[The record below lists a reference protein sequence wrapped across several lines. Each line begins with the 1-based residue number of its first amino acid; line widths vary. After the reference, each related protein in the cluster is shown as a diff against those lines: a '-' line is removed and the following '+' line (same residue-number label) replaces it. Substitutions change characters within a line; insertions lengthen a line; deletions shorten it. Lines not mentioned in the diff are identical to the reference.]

1 MLEIR
6 YTWEWPVRIVHWINV
21 LCIIVLSVTGFYIG
35 TPFIIASGEAPYV
48 MGWMRFIH
56 FSFAYLFTVACLS
69 RLLWAFIGN
78 HHASWKAFF
87 PLFNAEGRKSA
98 RKMFRY
104 YTFIGKKI
112 SYEVG
117 HNAMAAMIY
126 LAVYILFAVQIVTGF
141 AMYSQYSP
149 SGFWNTLAGPLLHL
163 VGNQHLR
170 LVHHGVMWLLLGFV
184 INHIYSAWLMDVKE
198 RNGTVSGI
206 FSGYK
211 YIEPKDL

>member
-6 YTWEWPVRIVHWINV
+6 YTWEWPVRIVHWVNV
-21 LCIIVLSVTGFYIG
+21 LCIVVLCFTGFAIG
-35 TPFIIASGEAPYV
+35 TPFIAPAGNAPYV
-48 MGWMRFIH
+48 MGWIRFIH
-56 FSFAYLFTVACLS
+56 FVFAYLFTVACLS

-98 RKMFRY
+98 LKMFKY

-126 LAVYILFAVQIVTGF
+126 LVVYLLFAVQIATGF
-141 AMYSQYSP
+141 ALYSQYSP
-149 SGFWNTLAGPLLHL
+149 SGLWHTLAGPLLQL
-163 VGNQHLR
+163 VGNQNLR
-170 LVHHGVMWLLLGFV
+170 LVHHGVMWLLIGFV

-198 RNGTVSGI
+198 RNGTISGI